1 MKYNLT
7 NDEANTIKD
16 ILLIIGEDAGAIRCL
31 PIRRL
36 CWGRRL
42 FSELVR
48 LRLGMTVDAFNDT
61 TDLIYSKLGNGRI
74 IVKK

>member
-16 ILLIIGEDAGAIRCL
+16 ILRVIGEDEDLTDGIAK
-31 PIRRL
+31 
-36 CWGRRL
+36 
-42 FSELVR
+42 S
-48 LRLGMTVDAFNDT
+48 LGITVDAFNDT

-74 IVKK
+74 IVKQ